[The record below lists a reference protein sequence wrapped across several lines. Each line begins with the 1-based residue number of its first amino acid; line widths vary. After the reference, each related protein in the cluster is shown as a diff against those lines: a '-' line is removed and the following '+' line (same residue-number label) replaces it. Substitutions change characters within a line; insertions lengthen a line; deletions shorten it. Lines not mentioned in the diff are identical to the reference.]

1 MARKPKTDQPSGAP
15 GGPSARAPT
24 AHLAVLGKL
33 TEMER
38 LIRPPL
44 LPSQLERANTLAVS
58 IARNAPD
65 AVIAMLG
72 TRLVRAIQDARAA
85 GEGAD
90 TRAIALIV
98 ARIRAALERP
108 V

>member
-1 MARKPKTDQPSGAP
+1 MARKPKDDAPARQPPRA
-15 GGPSARAPT
+15 SASQ
-24 AHLAVLGKL
+24 HLAILGRL
-33 TEMER
+33 SELER

-44 LPSQLERANTLAVS
+44 LPAQLERANALAVA

-72 TRLVRAIQDARAA
+72 TRLMRAIQDACAA

-98 ARIRAALERP
+98 ARIRAALDRP